1 MGGVG
6 SELHNGCWAAVGAD
20 RRAPISVGA
29 VTFYPHWERILAVID
44 TAVGA
49 RPSGRTQEL
58 SRQWTCRGDCPCPRR
73 RG

>member
-44 TAVGA
+44 TAV
-49 RPSGRTQEL
+49 
-58 SRQWTCRGDCPCPRR
+58 
-73 RG
+73 